1 MITMKE
7 YLEKAL
13 TENKGYLVFGNN
25 RKEYLSK
32 FDFEGK
38 YQLGWTKDKKK
49 AMVFPDKGS
58 AKAALDRTL
67 GSKFGSIIKEQKE
80 CPDGKVWCEMEQK
93 CITKEEMEKKRKR
106 NRKGKMD
113 EAGFL
118 GPDFSGYHIKDNI
131 LDDITIEELI
141 DTVYSNTPRHK
152 IDNRAVMKAFKELV
166 KMRMKDAEYVAKKVV
181 PDITMYLVSKI

>member
-93 CITKEEMEKKRKR
+93 CITKEEMEEKR
-106 NRKGKMD
+106 NKKMD
-113 EAGFL
+113 EASEVKKDELPEDKQQFIDKHFKNIDMKKSSFFHGIYGYVINPKEKLGINTRLTKKDISKLINDKNFRWLDISSIGF
-118 GPDFSGYHIKDNI
+118 
-131 LDDITIEELI
+131 
-141 DTVYSNTPRHK
+141 
-152 IDNRAVMKAFKELV
+152 
-166 KMRMKDAEYVAKKVV
+166 
-181 PDITMYLVSKI
+181 